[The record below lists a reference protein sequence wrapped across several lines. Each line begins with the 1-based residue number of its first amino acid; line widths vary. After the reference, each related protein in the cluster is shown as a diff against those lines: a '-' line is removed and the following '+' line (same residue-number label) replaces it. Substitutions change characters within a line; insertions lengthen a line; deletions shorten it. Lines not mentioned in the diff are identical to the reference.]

1 MVPSCAVLVD
11 LGSIGGGRGGE
22 GGGLGGVPRLRIQL
36 LSNEVSICSQFL
48 LLVQAA
54 VIDC

>member
-1 MVPSCAVLVD
+1 MVPSCVVLVD
-11 LGSIGGGRGGE
+11 LGSIGGGRSGE
-22 GGGLGGVPRLRIQL
+22 GGGLGGVPWLRIQL
-36 LSNEVSICSQFL
+36 LGNEVSIFSQFL

>member
-1 MVPSCAVLVD
+1 MVPSCVVLVD

-22 GGGLGGVPRLRIQL
+22 GGGLGGVPWLRIQL
-36 LSNEVSICSQFL
+36 LGNEVSIFSQFL